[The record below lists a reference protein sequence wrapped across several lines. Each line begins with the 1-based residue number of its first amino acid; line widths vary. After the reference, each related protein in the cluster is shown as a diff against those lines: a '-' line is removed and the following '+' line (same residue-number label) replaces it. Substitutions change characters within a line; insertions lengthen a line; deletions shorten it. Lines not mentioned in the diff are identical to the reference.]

1 MNIAHFGTFDVQNF
15 GDCLFPH
22 IIEARLPQHNFFHV
36 SPVGGKPWPD
46 ALNSIT
52 PKDLSNIDIDGVVI
66 GGGNIISASTTTLP
80 DYRSVSL
87 FAYPT
92 LWAGA
97 AKLSIER
104 DIPLVFNSPG
114 VLDNCLY
121 GFPGKI
127 ADLITEASSYIS
139 FRDEESSHIF
149 CRKDYTRAKVIPD
162 TVLEAARLLP
172 GRFDLSEQSLENT
185 ERTFVVH
192 LKSRNMYRGTEH
204 VAKQLDQLAQ
214 KLDARPILVAIGRCH
229 KDEEIITAVAPKMRS
244 NPILLDNPQ
253 SLSEILQSIITS
265 VAYFG
270 SSMHGF
276 IIATAFGI
284 PGAMVTGNSDL
295 HKYIGLVEQ
304 INMKNRLICDWHEIC
319 DSIDTL
325 MEEPP
330 SILKE
335 LNTLDEHWNNLESSL
350 QSQRERPFLI
360 RNGIKLWKPAFMI
373 DKVIHNTRSVKRSY
387 FPNK

>member
-36 SPVGGKPWPD
+36 SPMGGKPWPD
-46 ALNSIT
+46 ALNSIS
-52 PKDLSNIDIDGVVI
+52 PKELFNKDIDGVVI
-66 GGGNIISASTTTLP
+66 GGGNIISASSTNLT
-80 DYRSVSL
+80 DYRSVSS
-87 FAYPT
+87 FAYPA

-97 AKLSIER
+97 AKFAIER
-104 DIPLVFNSPG
+104 DIPLVFNGPG
-114 VLDNCLY
+114 VLDSCLY
-121 GFPGKI
+121 GFSGKI

-149 CRKDYTRAKVIPD
+149 CRKEHTRAKVIPD
-162 TVLEAARLLP
+162 TVLEAAQLLP
-172 GRFDLSEQSLENT
+172 GRFDLFGQSLENT

-192 LKSRNMYRGTEH
+192 LKSRNVYRGAEY

-214 KLDARPILVAIGRCH
+214 KLDARPVLVAIGRCH
-229 KDEEIITAVAPKMRS
+229 KDEEVINEVAPKMRS

-253 SLSEILQSIITS
+253 SLSEILQSIVTS
-265 VAYFG
+265 IAYFG

-284 PGAMVTGNSDL
+284 PGTMVTGNSNL

-304 INMKNRLICDWHEIC
+304 IGMKNHLLCDWHEVC
-319 DSIDTL
+319 ESIDTL

-330 SILKE
+330 PILE
-335 LNTLDEHWNNLESSL
+335 GLNTLDDHWNNLESSL
-350 QSQRERPFLI
+350 HNQRESSILI
-360 RNGIKLWKPAFMI
+360 RNGIKFWKPAFMM
-373 DKVIHNTRSVKRSY
+373 DHVIRKARSVRL